1 MGGEAAR
8 ILEETCNIAHDN
20 LKAPMMLWNN
30 CYLNF
35 TKFKTI
41 QYFFKIQD
49 WPLIGRLS
57 KSFITRHLSFIY
69 EVTTNFIIC
78 ANEAKEI

>member
-1 MGGEAAR
+1 MGDEAAR
-8 ILEETCNIAHDN
+8 ILEETCNIALDN
-20 LKAPMMLWNN
+20 VKEPMQLWAN

-35 TKFKTI
+35 TQFKTI
-41 QYFFKIQD
+41 QYFFRIQD
-49 WPLIGRLS
+49 WPLIGKLS

-78 ANEAKEI
+78 VNEVKEV